1 MDTRENNHSIL
12 VKGKNYWK
20 MGRAHRV
27 SFLIDAAEYFSA
39 FVDAA
44 MNARRSIYITGW
56 DIDSRTELIRNGA
69 DRDVP
74 VHLGEFLN
82 YAASKNPN
90 LCIHI
95 LLWDY
100 AMLYALD
107 REPFPIWV
115 FDWKTS
121 RNIHFYQD
129 NSLPLGAS
137 HHQKIVVVDD
147 RIAFVGGIDLTSRRW
162 DVREHQPYD
171 PRRIDPWGNEYP
183 PFHDVQ
189 LLVDGEVASILGDLY
204 RSRWKSAT
212 GRDLP
217 KHERVKSD
225 PWPERFHPD
234 IDEIDVAVS
243 RTEPAYRGK
252 PEVREV
258 ESLWM
263 DAILSARKI
272 IYIENPF
279 FTSSKIAGAIAKRL
293 QEKDGPEVVIITRK
307 KSHGWLEEYTM
318 DAIRSHLVE
327 RVRKLDP
334 YGRFGFYHPE
344 IPGLKDSLIEVHSKV
359 LIVDDTLVRVGSS
372 NLANRSMGFDTECD
386 LSMETTGHPRACRV
400 CVELRNRLLSEH
412 LEVTAA
418 NVGEMLEKTGSLIK
432 TIEALNNANRVLLPL
447 GPSPVENNILAE
459 PFLVDPERPIR
470 AEKFVERFVGEEN
483 QSSGGRRLIGFVVLA
498 LAMVLLA
505 VLWRWSPLSAYL
517 DAAVIIEE
525 IKGLEDSPLAP
536 AIVLALYLLGG
547 LVSFPILI
555 LIAVTSFLFEPFSAF
570 ALAMG
575 GALLSGTM
583 MFWIGSAL
591 GRKFV
596 RAVAGKRINR
606 ISRNLAQEGLLTIVV
621 LRIVPVAPYSIVN
634 LVAGASHIRFRD
646 FFIGTVIGMLPG
658 IFAITIFTESL
669 KNFIFEPSILNIA
682 VLAGSVVLAAA
693 ILIWL
698 VKMTRRVSR
707 KTAGGKSP

>member
-1 MDTRENNHSIL
+1 
-12 VKGKNYWK
+12 
-20 MGRAHRV
+20 
-27 SFLIDAAEYFSA
+27 
-39 FVDAA
+39 
-44 MNARRSIYITGW
+44 
-56 DIDSRTELIRNGA
+56 
-69 DRDVP
+69 
-74 VHLGEFLN
+74 
-82 YAASKNPN
+82 
-90 LCIHI
+90 
-95 LLWDY
+95 
-100 AMLYALD
+100 
-107 REPFPIWV
+107 
-115 FDWKTS
+115 
-121 RNIHFYQD
+121 
-129 NSLPLGAS
+129 
-137 HHQKIVVVDD
+137 
-147 RIAFVGGIDLTSRRW
+147 VG
-162 DVREHQPYD
+162 
-171 PRRIDPWGNEYP
+171 
-183 PFHDVQ
+183 
-189 LLVDGEVASILGDLY
+189 
-204 RSRWKSAT
+204 
-212 GRDLP
+212 
-217 KHERVKSD
+217 
-225 PWPERFHPD
+225 
-234 IDEIDVAVS
+234 
-243 RTEPAYRGK
+243 
-252 PEVREV
+252 
-258 ESLWM
+258 
-263 DAILSARKI
+263 
-272 IYIENPF
+272 
-279 FTSSKIAGAIAKRL
+279 
-293 QEKDGPEVVIITRK
+293 
-307 KSHGWLEEYTM
+307 
-318 DAIRSHLVE
+318 
-327 RVRKLDP
+327 
-334 YGRFGFYHPE
+334 
-344 IPGLKDSLIEVHSKV
+344 
-359 LIVDDTLVRVGSS
+359 
-372 NLANRSMGFDTECD
+372 
-386 LSMETTGHPRACRV
+386 
-400 CVELRNRLLSEH
+400 LRNRLLSEH